1 MIYKYNK
8 RDNFLAP
15 KILFLGIDWKYPR
28 GGVASVEKV
37 YSTIFLLFILY
48 EL

>member
-8 RDNFLAP
+8 KNIFLASE
-15 KILFLGIDWKYPR
+15 ILFLGIDWKYPK

-37 YSTIFLLFILY
+37 YSLNSATLL
-48 EL
+48 